1 MMMMIMMM
9 MTFII
14 LYYILLY
21 YIIFSDFDDDD
32 DDGDGDGDD
41 DDDDDDDDG
50 DDFSHRNYGK
60 IGPFTC
66 TCEQMYHHTFW
77 SQFIECSG
85 NTCFFYIENLSTLV
99 SSF

>member
-21 YIIFSDFDDDD
+21 YIIFSDFDDD

>member
-14 LYYILLY
+14 LYYILLF

-32 DDGDGDGDD
+32 GDGDGD

>member
-21 YIIFSDFDDDD
+21 YIIFSDFDD

-85 NTCFFYIENLSTLV
+85 NTCFFTLRIYQL
-99 SSF
+99 